1 MANSRKSTLQKQE
14 LDTIDIYSI
23 CNSISLI
30 TIPWNNHKLS
40 IVLELPN
47 MQNPW
52 VDRYHL
58 GHLTLPSGLH
68 FAALAKLFLTT
79 WSKTT
84 PAPVHGKDE
93 PVYWYYIWFIYWYI
107 VFNSSLPLKWYT
119 VFLKHSDDTY
129 LQRLH
134 LPTLVSQNMLRLRK
148 HEFPY
153 SKWKTHVVL
162 LGGWLPPPKC
172 NGGGMGGKRL
182 DQEVTWSTPPLW
194 V

>member
-14 LDTIDIYSI
+14 LDTIGIYSI

-30 TIPWNNHKLS
+30 TIPWNHHKLS

-58 GHLTLPSGLH
+58 GHLGHLGHLTLPSELH
-68 FAALAKLFLTT
+68 FAALAKLFLHMVPIPHQPR
-79 WSKTT
+79 SMERMNLLQFFF
-84 PAPVHGKDE
+84 AIEVI
-93 PVYWYYIWFIYWYI
+93 YINYFYA
-107 VFNSSLPLKWYT
+107 
-119 VFLKHSDDTY
+119 FLKHSDGTY

-162 LGGWLPPPKC
+162 LGGWLPPPRC
-172 NGGGMGGKRL
+172 NGGGMGGKRR
-182 DQEVTWSTPPLW
+182 DQEVTWSISPPLW

>member
-23 CNSISLI
+23 CHSISLI

-68 FAALAKLFLTT
+68 FAALAKLFLHMVQDHTSPGPWKGWT
-79 WSKTT
+79 
-84 PAPVHGKDE
+84 
-93 PVYWYYIWFIYWYI
+93 F
-107 VFNSSLPLKWYT
+107 FNSSLPLKWYT
-119 VFLKHSDDTY
+119 VFLKHSNGTY

-134 LPTLVSQNMLRLRK
+134 LPTLVSQNMRRLRK

-162 LGGWLPPPKC
+162 LGGWLPPPRC

-182 DQEVTWSTPPLW
+182 DQEGTWPISPPWRYNFTYLYIYI
-194 V
+194 